1 MGVRTPEKGI
11 EGKQRKPWV
20 MWGGGCGHMPWELSA
35 SRCAETSVPESTVT
49 SASQVVMSSFALVI
63 LKVCGVFFC
72 EEKKRLCD
80 RLFARQGNLDN

>member
-1 MGVRTPEKGI
+1 
-11 EGKQRKPWV
+11 
-20 MWGGGCGHMPWELSA
+20 MPWELSA

-72 EEKKRLCD
+72 EKRSVYVIDFLRD
-80 RLFARQGNLDN
+80 RVTWTTKPK